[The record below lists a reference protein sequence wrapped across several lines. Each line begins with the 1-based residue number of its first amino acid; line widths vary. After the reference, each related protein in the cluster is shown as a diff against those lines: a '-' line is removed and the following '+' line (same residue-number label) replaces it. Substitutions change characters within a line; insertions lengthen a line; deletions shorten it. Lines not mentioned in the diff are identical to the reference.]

1 MQEKLKGFLS
11 KENPN
16 DEELE
21 LFLFAMNGQSAA
33 LRGAIEKLIDT
44 IEDYAKTVDA
54 WIVPRLQSG
63 EDIPEGLRN
72 EMRDS
77 MRTLNVL
84 QSYLEKASVFVGMK
98 VEKANREYQEV
109 DVVGHFHW
117 KEKDGQEG

>member
-11 KENPN
+11 KENPS

-21 LFLFAMNGQSAA
+21 MFLFAMNNQSAA

-77 MRTLNVL
+77 MRTLHIL
-84 QSYLEKASVFVGMK
+84 QSYFEKALVFVGMK
-98 VEKANREYQEV
+98 VEKADKEYQEV

-117 KEKDGQEG
+117 KEKDGQES